1 MSRLAIDGGPPV
13 REALLPYGRQTV
25 TDNDVAAVVEVL
37 QSDWLTTGPKVAE
50 FESALAAATGARHA
64 VAVSSGTAA
73 LHTMLAAAGV
83 GPGDEVVVPV
93 ITFAATANAAL
104 YLGARPVFA
113 DVDPE
118 TLLVD
123 AASVAAVLTQRTRA
137 VVAVDYAGQPADYD
151 ALRDVTADRG
161 VTLLADACHAL
172 GGALDGQTVGTLAEM
187 SSFSFHPVKHVAA
200 GEGGAVTTE
209 DAGLAEAMRSF
220 RNHGITTDHARRAAA
235 GTWTYDMEVLG
246 FNYRLSDIHSALATS
261 QLERL
266 AENVARRQQIAA
278 RYDAALD
285 ETTGVTPLATR
296 PGVSHAHH
304 IYVVL
309 LDPAQFRAGRA
320 EFFAALRAENIGV
333 NVHYIPVPWHPYY
346 QRLGFERGCWPAGEG
361 AYERML
367 TLPIW
372 PGMSDGDADDVIQA
386 VAKVAQAY
394 RR

>member
-1 MSRLAIDGGPPV
+1 MTARRLAIEGGSPV
-13 REALLPYGRQTV
+13 RDGLLPYGRQTV
-25 TDNDVAAVVEVL
+25 TDRDIAAVTDAL
-37 QSDWLTTGPKVAE
+37 RSDFLTTGPRVGD
-50 FESALAAATGARHA
+50 FETALAEVAGARHA

-83 GPGDEVVVPV
+83 GPGDEVIVPV

-113 DVDPE
+113 DVDLE
-118 TLLVD
+118 TLLLD
-123 AASVAAVLTQRTRA
+123 PRSVERCIRPHTRA
-137 VVAVDYAGQPADYD
+137 IVAVDYAGQPADYD
-151 ALRDVTADRG
+151 ALVAVAGDVP
-161 VTLLADACHAL
+161 VYADACHAL
-172 GGALDGQTVGTLAEM
+172 GGSSNGKPVGALTEM

-200 GEGGAVTTE
+200 GEGGAITT
-209 DAGLAEAMRSF
+209 DDDDLVEAMRSF

-235 GTWTYDMEVLG
+235 RTWTYDMEVLG
-246 FNYRLSDIHSALATS
+246 FNYRLSDIHCALATS
-261 QLERL
+261 QLEGL
-266 AENVARRQQIAA
+266 SANVSRRQKIAA
-278 RYDAALD
+278 RYDAGFRGLS
-285 ETTGVTPLATR
+285 GITPLRTR
-296 PGVSHAHH
+296 DEVSNAHH

-309 LDPAQFRAGRA
+309 LEPSQFKSGRA

-346 QRLGFERGCWPAGEG
+346 QELGYERGGWPVGED

-372 PGMSDGDADDVIQA
+372 PGMSDYDADDVIKA
-386 VAKVAQAY
+386 VNKVATAY